1 MPSLSDL
8 LRVTAER
15 HPDRPATVFE
25 GRSQTYRQFAQQVE
39 RMASVIADQG
49 VTKGDRVLL
58 LSGNSDLFIVA
69 TFAILR
75 TGAILVPANPRSAV
89 PELTYLIEDSGVS
102 MLIAARALTV
112 LATEAAVSTP
122 VVVLDELDAMAAASD
137 LATLAEWPAEAD
149 DALII
154 YTSGTTGRPKGALFD
169 HHRSLWVGVAMMG
182 VMGMHEEERM
192 LHVAPLY
199 HAAELC
205 MLLFSGTMLAATHY
219 VLGAFDPA
227 AVAET
232 MAKEKITVFFGV
244 PTMYQVLL
252 RLPGIEELDLS
263 AWRVGMFGAAP
274 MPASVVSE
282 LITAF
287 PSVELI
293 QLCGQTE
300 AGPGGIYS
308 SPEDVRLRPDASGRH
323 AIPNLE
329 ARIVDEGG
337 RDVAPGVAGELL
349 LRGETIMKRY
359 WNKPEETAAAIGA
372 DGWLRTGDVATVD
385 EDGYMTLVD
394 RMKDMIISGGRN
406 IYSVEVENALMAHPD
421 IVDVAVLGVPN
432 DEFGESVLAV
442 IVAREG
448 TSPSLDDVRTWSKT
462 QVADYKAPRVLVE
475 HAIPRNA
482 SGKIQKHI
490 LRAELETS
498 GISTR

>member
-8 LRVTAER
+8 LRSTAER
-15 HPDRPATVFE
+15 HPDRPGIVFE
-25 GRSQTYRQFAQQVE
+25 GRSQTYREFAAQVE
-39 RMASVIADQG
+39 RMAAVIADRG
-49 VTKGDRVLL
+49 LAKGDRVLL
-58 LSGNSDLFIVA
+58 VSGNSDLFIVA
-69 TFAILR
+69 AFAILR
-75 TGAILVPANPRSAV
+75 AGAILVPANPRSAV
-89 PELTYLIEDSGVS
+89 PELAYLIEDSGASLV
-102 MLIAARALTV
+102 IAASALSS
-112 LATEAAVSTP
+112 LATDAAGETP
-122 VVVLDELDAMAAASD
+122 VVALDELDA
-137 LATLAEWPAEAD
+137 LATASALSALTSWPAEAD

-169 HHRSLWVGVAMMG
+169 HHRSLWVGIAMMG

-219 VLGAFDPA
+219 VLGAFDPI
-227 AVAET
+227 AVAQT
-232 MAKEKITVFFGV
+232 MSDDKITVFFGV
-244 PTMYQVLL
+244 PTMYQALL
-252 RLPGIEELDLS
+252 RVPGLAELDLS

-274 MPASVVSE
+274 MPASVVTA
-282 LITAF
+282 LLAAF

-329 ARIVDEGG
+329 AKVVDEHGA
-337 RDVAPGVAGELL
+337 DVLPGQAGELL

-359 WNKPEETAAAIGA
+359 WNKPDETAAAMRG
-372 DGWLRTGDVATVD
+372 DWLLTGDVATID
-385 EDGYMTLVD
+385 ANGYITLVD
-394 RMKDMIISGGRN
+394 RLKDMIISGGRN

-421 IVDVAVLGVPN
+421 IVDVAVLGVPHE
-432 DEFGESVLAV
+432 EFGESVMAV
-442 IVAREG
+442 IVPREG
-448 TSPSLDDVRTWSKT
+448 TSPTLEDIRTWSTT

-498 GISTR
+498 GVLTR